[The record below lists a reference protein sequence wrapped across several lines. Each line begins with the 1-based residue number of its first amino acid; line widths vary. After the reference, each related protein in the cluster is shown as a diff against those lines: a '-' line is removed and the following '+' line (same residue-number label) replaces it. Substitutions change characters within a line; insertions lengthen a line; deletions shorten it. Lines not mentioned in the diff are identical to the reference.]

1 MASRPSSTCTKTLIT
16 QPTTIS
22 QSSQKPAC
30 APVLVVPINS
40 PEPTM
45 EPAMIKPGPRR
56 LRMPRMEVG
65 GVSTV
70 VAFEELG
77 AASEEGF
84 AWDMRG
90 ERCEGGLEV
99 PSTLTDAASES

>member
-1 MASRPSSTCTKTLIT
+1 
-16 QPTTIS
+16 
-22 QSSQKPAC
+22 
-30 APVLVVPINS
+30 LVVPISS

-70 VAFEELG
+70 VAG
-77 AASEEGF
+77 AFLDAGSEEGF

-99 PSTLTDAASES
+99 PSTVTDAAGEC